1 MVAFLFLVSTFRG
14 VKRSWCPRFAEM
26 FLMTASPNGG
36 LLWQDEKVEFETIR
50 ARTETAPSGKWVT
63 EKRNSDDAAEKL
75 IPETS
80 GHGKQ
85 APDVG
90 GEKCNPKTLGNKDEV
105 GAIKRF
111 RRNQSC
117 LMAHDC
123 SCVTHKLV
131 SWRNNHLWII
141 QRLEKFNSIHMMSK
155 TVWDMWLYRNQIW
168 VSCCSCQSTSNRTCG
183 SAPVF

>member
-1 MVAFLFLVSTFRG
+1 M
-14 VKRSWCPRFAEM
+14 FAEM

-36 LLWQDEKVEFETIR
+36 LLWQDEKVEFETIK

-90 GEKCNPKTLGNKDEV
+90 GEKCNPKTLGNKDEG
-105 GAIKRF
+105 GAIK
-111 RRNQSC
+111 
-117 LMAHDC
+117 
-123 SCVTHKLV
+123 
-131 SWRNNHLWII
+131 
-141 QRLEKFNSIHMMSK
+141 
-155 TVWDMWLYRNQIW
+155 
-168 VSCCSCQSTSNRTCG
+168 
-183 SAPVF
+183 